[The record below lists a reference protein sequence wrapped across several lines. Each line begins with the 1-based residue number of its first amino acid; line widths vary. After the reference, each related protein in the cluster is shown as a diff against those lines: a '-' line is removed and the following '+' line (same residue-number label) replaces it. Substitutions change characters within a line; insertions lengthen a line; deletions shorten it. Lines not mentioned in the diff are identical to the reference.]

1 MHQLSDKIRLQEQA
15 EQEQESEEQE
25 AKLAEQT
32 VEKHWGSRRKASSKK
47 LMVVGDEADAAA
59 DRYEQRQVGG
69 LKLLVVGPGEMVG
82 ELALGFKAPDY
93 SAPVDPA
100 EAARKLVDEVKTKR
114 LAQAQ
119 TSRKQL
125 PRSHSAAARI
135 EKGSVRLCDVCT
147 LEKQ

>member
-69 LKLLVVGPGEMVG
+69 LKLLV
-82 ELALGFKAPDY
+82 
-93 SAPVDPA
+93 DPA